1 MPLFGSANDDSGA
14 KQPNPAGSSG
24 GTPSSPTNTASTP
37 TTGTPGSP
45 GGAGSPGAPSSSQDG
60 TAPANASSPINQ
72 TASAPPPT
80 DTTST
85 PPINTSNPGKRLK
98 NPLGEFASYTYQ
110 ISLYMITPDAYD
122 AFIASGR
129 TNINAIKSVA
139 PSGGA
144 TGANIPNQGGAFLLA
159 QSGGINNTD
168 DVRAEGFN
176 FDYYIDNLTFTTQV
190 MAQGAAIVTDIE
202 FTITEPYG
210 FSFIQNLKRASDA
223 ISQYLGSNTAN
234 ITFAK
239 QFFILGIR
247 FFGYDQQGK
256 LVKPENQFFGSTLD
270 PSSID
275 GSLFQQY
282 FDIQITGISSKI
294 NGKTMT
300 YQCSAT
306 GLAPGTAY
314 SQSKGTLPS
323 DHPITAT
330 TVGDALTKLKN
341 QLNDEQQKLVKA
353 GSQTYPIVY
362 NFRFAPGAEII
373 AQSPIVSP
381 ADLDKSK
388 WAGSGAKTTS
398 QSNASKE
405 TTATPENNSRNIN
418 FTSSTTITQGIQ
430 QVITQS
436 EYLRK
441 ALTVVYASSLQ
452 TDQLKNAPPEIVS
465 SRDRPI
471 SWYRCT
477 TEISNAKWDPKLN
490 NWITDITYVIH
501 EYDTPVVAS
510 SYASSTL
517 KYYGPHKRYEY
528 WYTGENSEVISYEQ
542 NIETLYTSTV
552 VSPPDPNNPTGPAT
566 PPSGTASPSTTQN
579 AKTPNT
585 QSPLPRT
592 NTQGYAAT
600 AQNNYLTSLYDY
612 NSYAEASVTILGDP
626 DFLIQDSDTSIN
638 QVYDK
643 YYGSDGFTISAN
655 GGQVFIEIDFKEAVD
670 YTNTGQVNGVNS
682 SEGGTLNINNSIL
695 FFPYPPPLDK
705 IIHGISLQV
714 REVKSKFD
722 NGKFTQDLSCFLN
735 DFGKVSQDANS
746 AEATGIS
753 NSNKPTGSG
762 PAAGNSAVTTSN
774 TGTKTDPAINTTKT
788 QTPTKNS
795 NQTPAQ
801 PVTNTGPGGKPVA
814 NDHGGG

>member
-1 MPLFGSANDDSGA
+1 MALTGTSSDESGA
-14 KQPNPAGSSG
+14 VKSTTPKTLSP
-24 GTPSSPTNTASTP
+24 GT
-37 TTGTPGSP
+37 P
-45 GGAGSPGAPSSSQDG
+45 GGAGSAGAPSSSQNG
-60 TAPANASSPINQ
+60 TSPTTKTGPINPP
-72 TASAPPPT
+72 ASAPVSPI

-85 PPINTSNPGKRLK
+85 PPINTSKPGKRLK

-122 AFIASGR
+122 AFISSGR
-129 TNINAIKSVA
+129 TNINAIKGIT

-144 TGANIPNQGGAFLLA
+144 TAANIPKQGGAFLIA
-159 QSGGINNTD
+159 QSGGINNTTD
-168 DVRAEGFN
+168 ARAEGFN
-176 FDYYIDNLTFTTQV
+176 FDYYIDNLSFTTSI
-190 MAQGAAIVTDIE
+190 MSQGAAIVTDIE
-202 FTITEPYG
+202 FTVTEPYG

-223 ISQYLGSNTAN
+223 ISQYLGANTEYLS
-234 ITFAK
+234 FAK

-247 FFGYDQQGK
+247 FFGYDQQGR
-256 LVKPENQFFGSTLD
+256 LVKPDNQFFGSSLD
-270 PSSID
+270 PSSVD

-282 FDIQITGISSKI
+282 FDIQLTGMTSKL

-300 YQCSAT
+300 YQCIAT
-306 GLAPGTAY
+306 GLSPGTAY

-330 TVGDALTKLKN
+330 TVGDALTKLQN
-341 QLNDEQQKLVKA
+341 QLNDEQQKIVSI
-353 GSQTYPIVY
+353 GSQTYPIAY
-362 NFRFAPGAEII
+362 NFRFAPGSEVISQA
-373 AQSPIVSP
+373 PIVSP

-405 TTATPENNSRNIN
+405 TTATPDNNSRNII
-418 FTSSTTITQGIQ
+418 FTASTTIPQAIQ

-452 TDQLKNAPPEIVS
+452 SDQLKDAPPEITS
-465 SRDRPI
+465 SRDKPI

-477 TEISNAKWDPKLN
+477 TEISNARWDPKLN

-517 KYYGPHKRYEY
+517 KYYGPHKRYDY
-528 WYTGENSEVISYEQ
+528 WYTGQNSEVISYEQ
-542 NIETLYTSTV
+542 TLDTLWTTTV
-552 VSPPDPNNPTGPAT
+552 VIPPDPNNTTGPPA
-566 PPSGTASPSTTQN
+566 PPAGTASPSTTQN
-579 AKTPNT
+579 PKTPNT

-592 NTQGYAAT
+592 NTQGYAAS
-600 AQNNYLTSLYDY
+600 AQNNYLTSLYDL
-612 NSYAEASVTILGDP
+612 NAYAVASITILGDP
-626 DFLIQDSDTSIN
+626 DFLIQDSDTSVN

-655 GGQVFIEIDFKEAVD
+655 GGQVFIEIDFKEAID
-670 YTNTGQVNGVNS
+670 YTNSGQGGINS
-682 SEGGTLNINNSIL
+682 TEGGTLSINNSIL
-695 FFPYPPPLDK
+695 FYPYPPPLDK

-714 REVKSKFD
+714 RQVVSKFTG
-722 NGKFTQDLSCFLN
+722 GKFTQDLDCFMN
-735 DFGKVSQDANS
+735 DFGQVSADANGVG
-746 AEATGIS
+746 EATS
-753 NSNKPTGSG
+753 NSPGTG
-762 PAAGNSAVTTSN
+762 PVAGNSAVTTSN
-774 TGTKTDPAINTTKT
+774 TGMKTDPNVNTTKP
-788 QTPTKNS
+788 QAPTKNS
-795 NQTPAQ
+795 NQAPAQ

-814 NDHGGG
+814 GDHGGG